1 MSSGASSGAGVG
13 PGQVAA
19 ILIVG
24 IVGVL
29 IPGLQPQLLGALAA
43 EGRLSVAA
51 LGGLAS
57 AELLAM
63 GIAAGAAGFVLPIG
77 RLRAVAAGAL
87 AATAIFDFATPHL
100 GAAAV
105 FAARIGAGLGE
116 GVLIWIAIGFIAR
129 TARPERWSGI
139 YLATQTL
146 SQFALASLLGLYAAG
161 SGAGFVALGA
171 VTLAAIVA
179 VRWMPVAYPPLA
191 DDGADGGQPPARG
204 LVGLAGV
211 VLYLAYVVAVWVY
224 VEPLGTQRG
233 LAPAAV
239 HLIAPL
245 SLAMQVLGAGAA
257 TLLAE
262 RLPVRATIAVV
273 AAVNLGL
280 LAIMAAPPS
289 ATWFVVATAAF
300 GFLWLF
306 AMPFQVPA
314 LIAADPSRR
323 AAVLIGGAQLV
334 GSSLGPVLGGLFVS
348 EADVAPVLA
357 FGAACLVAG
366 VAALV
371 AAGTMRHS
379 APA

>member
-1 MSSGASSGAGVG
+1 MKAGASFRAD
-13 PGQVAA
+13 QIAA
-19 ILIVG
+19 ILVVG

-51 LGGLAS
+51 LGALAS

-63 GIAAGAAGFVLPIG
+63 GIAAGVAGFVLPSH
-77 RLRAVAAGAL
+77 RLRTIATTAL
-87 AATAIFDFATPHL
+87 AATAILDLVTPYL
-100 GAAAV
+100 AAGGI
-105 FAARIGAGLGE
+105 FAARIGAGFGE

-146 SQFALASLLGLYAAG
+146 SQFALASLLGVYAAG

-171 VTLAAIVA
+171 VTLVAAVA
-179 VRWMPVAYPPLA
+179 VRWLPAAYPPLV
-191 DDGADGGQPPARG
+191 DEGSPGGLPPRRG
-204 LVGLAGV
+204 LVGLGGV
-211 VLYLAYVVAVWVY
+211 VLYLAFVVAVWVY
-224 VEPLGTQRG
+224 VEPLGLQRG
-233 LAPAAV
+233 LAPATV

-262 RLPVRATIAVV
+262 RLPTRATIAAV
-273 AAVNLGL
+273 AALNLAL
-280 LAIMAAPPS
+280 LAIMGAPPS

-334 GSSLGPVLGGLFVS
+334 GSSLGPVLGGLLVS
-348 EADVAPVLA
+348 DADVAPVLA

-371 AAGTMRHS
+371 AAGALRHN